1 MIEAVDI
8 YRQQG
13 GLSGLSISV
22 EAGTVTAVL
31 GPNGAGK
38 STLLDVLAGRSR
50 VDTGMI
56 RLDGRPIET
65 WSPRDLAIRRAF
77 LPQIA
82 EVAFPIPVRELVAL
96 GRSPYRAVRE
106 ARFDALAIET
116 ALRLSDAWHLRDRI
130 YQRLSGGERQRVQL
144 ARVVAQIWRP
154 QEQNGAPRMLLLD
167 EPTASLD
174 PGHRLAVMQLLRDL
188 AASGIGVLIALHD
201 LNDALHFADHVV
213 LLKQGCRHSAGKPEV
228 VLTAQAL
235 TTVYDAPVEIVQM
248 ANGRSIVVFG

>member
-1 MIEAVDI
+1 MIEAIDI
-8 YRQQG
+8 YRHQG

-38 STLLDVLAGRSR
+38 STLLDALAGRSR
-50 VDTGMI
+50 VDAGEI
-56 RLDGRPIET
+56 RLDGRPIAT
-65 WSPRDLAIRRAF
+65 WSPRDLAKRRAF

-82 EVAFPIPVRELVAL
+82 EVAFPIPVLDLVAL
-96 GRSPYRAVRE
+96 GRSPYRGAQE
-106 ARFDALAIET
+106 AQFDTLAIET
-116 ALRLSDAWHLRDRI
+116 ALRLVDGWHLRDRI

-154 QEQNGAPRMLLLD
+154 REQDGAPRLLLLD

-188 AASGIGVLIALHD
+188 AVNGIGIVIALHD

-213 LLKQGCRHSAGKPEV
+213 LLKQGCRHSAGKPEI
-228 VLTAQAL
+228 VLNPQAL
-235 TTVYDAPVEIVQM
+235 TAVYDAPAEIVQM
-248 ANGRSIVVFG
+248 TNGRSIVVFG